1 MLLKATQQ
9 ALQIPGL
16 ARPMRFKREENCRE
30 QAALLHMISD
40 YEMKLAR
47 DLDDAQQELAGIIRC
62 FQDPNEDA
70 DEELRDFEVRAW
82 LTVSRC
88 CCSSRVNLRSYDTY
102 ISLS

>member
-1 MLLKATQQ
+1 MPTDLHMYKLSPQHNAPCCALLENLQSALSMLLKATQQ

-47 DLDDAQQELAGIIRC
+47 DLDDAQQELGRHN
-62 FQDPNEDA
+62 QMLPGPK
-70 DEELRDFEVRAW
+70 
-82 LTVSRC
+82 
-88 CCSSRVNLRSYDTY
+88 
-102 ISLS
+102 

>member
-30 QAALLHMISD
+30 QVALLHMISD

-70 DEELRDFEVRAW
+70 DEELRDIRENM
-82 LTVSRC
+82 
-88 CCSSRVNLRSYDTY
+88 CSHIQTSVQLCGE
-102 ISLS
+102 SLFHSNQVPL